1 MGKAEES
8 CRRRALK
15 ALGRVAERRH
25 GFKREE
31 RAGLDH
37 EKQSGEHGTDRRE
50 LVSHPSTSCLRT
62 EAMPHGSLCLAH
74 LGLVVCDS
82 GL

>member
-15 ALGRVAERRH
+15 ALGRATEHRH

-37 EKQSGEHGTDRRE
+37 EEQSGGARDRQER
-50 LVSHPSTSCLRT
+50 TCLS
-62 EAMPHGSLCLAH
+62 SLYKLLEDRGHASWITLPCSS
-74 LGLVVCDS
+74 GICDV
-82 GL
+82 